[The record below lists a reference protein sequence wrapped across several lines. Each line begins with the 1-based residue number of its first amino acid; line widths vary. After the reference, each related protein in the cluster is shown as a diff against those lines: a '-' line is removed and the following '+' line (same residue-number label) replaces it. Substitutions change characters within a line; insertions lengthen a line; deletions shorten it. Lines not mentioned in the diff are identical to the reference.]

1 MKKIKLQDGYLEV
14 HIEKSPEISIPFV
27 KNCIVRFNMFRKVD
41 ENYYES
47 TYRINLTKYD
57 DWYNKHKER
66 SDFSEVERR
75 AYGVAKLLQTV
86 RVSDFFPDISC
97 GKINFWFGVLA
108 HNKRFIT
115 HKKERKID

>member
-57 DWYNKHKER
+57 DWYNKHEEK
-66 SDFSEVERR
+66 SDFSEAERR
-75 AYGVAKLLQTV
+75 ACGFVYQVFY
-86 RVSDFFPDISC
+86 RV
-97 GKINFWFGVLA
+97 
-108 HNKRFIT
+108 
-115 HKKERKID
+115 